1 MNLSRKLNESNYPKI
16 CFDNSLVCC
25 INWQKHLQMYLDE
38 SLNFRYQ
45 IKEKMFKAMKGIGIV
60 RKVNKAV
67 PQNSLITIYK
77 SIVRPYL
84 GYDDIIYDQPNKEN
98 LNQKI
103 EAIQYNATLA
113 ITGAI

>member
-1 MNLSRKLNESNYPKI
+1 
-16 CFDNSLVCC
+16 
-25 INWQKHLQMYLDE
+25 
-38 SLNFRYQ
+38 
-45 IKEKMFKAMKGIGIV
+45 MFKAIKGIGIV

-77 SIVRPYL
+77 SIVRPHL
-84 GYDDIIYDQPNKEN
+84 GYDDIIYYEPNKEN

-103 EAIQYNATLA
+103 EGIQYNATLA

>member
-1 MNLSRKLNESNYPKI
+1 
-16 CFDNSLVCC
+16 
-25 INWQKHLQMYLDE
+25 MYLDE

-98 LNQKI
+98 LNHKI